1 MGKFVARWEDF
12 EFEEDSEPSKK
23 KKKSVQKF
31 IEDMQATLNQKKI
44 INKSHTE

>member
-1 MGKFVARWEDF
+1 MKDKYHWD
-12 EFEEDSEPSKK
+12 EEDVVIERTEEKK
-23 KKKSVQKF
+23 KKPVQKF